1 MERRARCHMLWKHSS
16 MWPWKARNP
25 TACKAPAID
34 TYKYAAMQAHVAG
47 GTQFTVGGAN
57 GWSVPT
63 AGAEPFNTWAVR
75 TRYQIGDSLVFV
87 YPKDQDSVLLVEPA
101 DYNACNTSSYVKKFD
116 DGDTV
121 VTLDRSGPLFF
132 ISGVEANC
140 RANEKLIVMVV
151 ATRSNG
157 TGSGATAPSTAPPPA
172 SPASPPP
179 ARSTPPPSSSPAP
192 PKAPTTASP
201 PPPAPAPPAGSA
213 PPPASAPTTT
223 PSTPP
228 PASSSPPA
236 PSASSPPP
244 ASSSTPPA
252 PSASSPTPSAHGAT
266 ANSTGTPSSPPA
278 GASKDKNGAA
288 LTVATGLASSFG
300 ACILGYAMLAL

>member
-1 MERRARCHMLWKHSS
+1 MAKSSSYGLWL
-16 MWPWKARNP
+16 
-25 TACKAPAID
+25 ACFAI
-34 TYKYAAMQAHVAG
+34 AAAVAG
-47 GTQFTVGGAN
+47 GTQFIVGGAN

-63 AGAEPFNTWAVR
+63 AGAEPFNTWATR
-75 TRYQIGDSLVFV
+75 TRFQIGDSLVFV

-121 VTLDRSGPLFF
+121 VTLARSGPLFF

-140 RANEKLIVMVV
+140 RANEKLIVMVL

-157 TGSGATAPSTAPPPA
+157 TAPAPSTAPPPA

-179 ARSTPPPSSSPAP
+179 VSSTTPPPSSSPAP
-192 PKAPTTASP
+192 PTKAPTTASP
-201 PPPAPAPPAGSA
+201 PALLPPAGSA
-213 PPPASAPTTT
+213 PPPPPASAPTKT

-236 PSASSPPP
+236 PSASSPAP
-244 ASSSTPPA
+244 ASSTSTPPP
-252 PSASSPTPSAHGAT
+252 PSASSPAPSAHGAT